1 MTVPSVSSAVSL
13 FGSKLSISKSA
24 IAKLAISTP
33 AIQKPFGFKSAANQS
48 RFPKTLLASALAL
61 SFMASGFTSVQA
73 ATSAMPDA
81 AKLAAGVEQKVIDW
95 RRDLHQHPE
104 LSNREFRT
112 SKIIEKHL
120 KSLGLEVQTGI
131 AHTGVVGILKGGK
144 PGPLIA
150 IRADMDALP
159 VTEVVDLPF
168 ASKATDTYRDQKVG
182 VMHACGHDTH
192 VAMLMGVAESLAK
205 VKDSLAGDVMFI
217 FQPAEEGAPEGEE
230 GGAKLMLKEGLFAK
244 RKPDQVFGMHVTSS
258 MPSGMIGL
266 RSGPAMAS
274 EDSFTIKVKGRQTH
288 GSRPWNG
295 VDPIVAAAQIITNV
309 QTIVSRQVDITKAPA
324 VVSFGAV
331 NGGIRS
337 NIIPDEVELIGTIR
351 TFDQPMRADIKVRLA
366 EIAELSAKTL
376 GATATTEIHPGYP
389 VVVNNPELVASM
401 RPVLA
406 GVVGD
411 KMLIEPGLITG
422 AEDFSYYALETP
434 GMFFFLGVTPKGTD
448 PEAAA
453 SNHSPAFYVDESAL
467 KVGVEAMTK
476 VALTALN
483 GQ

>member
-1 MTVPSVSSAVSL
+1 MTASSVSPSA
-13 FGSKLSISKSA
+13 ISKSV
-24 IAKLAISTP
+24 ISTSSIP
-33 AIQKPFGFKSAANQS
+33 RSFGLNFSANKAIFS
-48 RFPKTLLASALAL
+48 KTLLASALAL
-61 SFMASGFTSVQA
+61 SFMGAGLSSAQA
-73 ATSAMPDA
+73 ATNTMPDA
-81 AKLAAGVEQKVIDW
+81 AKLAAGVEQKVIGW

-120 KSLGLEVQTGI
+120 KSLGLEVQTGV
-131 AHTGVVGILKGGK
+131 AHTGVVAILKGGK
-144 PGPLIA
+144 LKGGKSGPLIA

-159 VTEVVDLPF
+159 VTEVVDVPF

-192 VAMLMGVAESLAK
+192 VAMLMGVAENLVK

-230 GGAKLMLKEGLFAK
+230 GGAELMLKEGLFAQ
-244 RKPDQVFGMHVTSS
+244 RKPEQVFGMHVTSS

-274 EDSFTIKVKGRQTH
+274 EDSFTIKVKGSQTH

-366 EIAELSAKTL
+366 QMAQLSAKTL
-376 GATATTEIHPGYP
+376 GATATTEIHQGYP

-406 GVVGD
+406 SVVGD

-422 AEDFSYYALETP
+422 AEDFAYYALETP

-448 PEAAA
+448 PETAA

-476 VALTALN
+476 VALTALKA
-483 GQ
+483 Q

>member
-1 MTVPSVSSAVSL
+1 MTVLSVSRALSTSSVATSFAPHSRSLGVST
-13 FGSKLSISKSA
+13 SKLTKS
-24 IAKLAISTP
+24 
-33 AIQKPFGFKSAANQS
+33 
-48 RFPKTLLASALAL
+48 LLASIVTMSLMGAGVSTAY
-61 SFMASGFTSVQA
+61 A
-73 ATSAMPDA
+73 AQPDA

-131 AHTGVVGILKGGK
+131 AHTGVVAILKGGKLKGGK

-159 VTEVVDLPF
+159 VSEVVDVPF
-168 ASKATDTYRDQKVG
+168 ASKATDTYRGKTVG

-192 VAMLMGVAESLAK
+192 VAMLMGVAENLVK

-217 FQPAEEGAPEGEE
+217 FQPAEEGAPDGEE
-230 GGAKLMLKEGLFAK
+230 GGAELMLKQGLFAK

-258 MPSGMIGL
+258 MPSGMIGV

-366 EIAELSAKTL
+366 EMAELSAKTL
-376 GATATTEIHPGYP
+376 GATATTEIHQGYP

-406 GVVGD
+406 SVVGD

-422 AEDFSYYALETP
+422 AEDFSFYALESP

-448 PEAAA
+448 PETAA
-453 SNHSPAFYVDESAL
+453 SNHSPAFYVDEGAL

-476 VALTALN
+476 VALTALKA
-483 GQ
+483 Q

>member
-1 MTVPSVSSAVSL
+1 M
-13 FGSKLSISKSA
+13 SKLSISKLA
-24 IAKLAISTP
+24 IAKLAISTS
-33 AIQKPFGFKSAANQS
+33 AIQKTFGFKSAANQS
-48 RFPKTLLASALAL
+48 RLPKTLLASALAL
-61 SFMASGFTSVQA
+61 SFMGAGLSSAQA

-230 GGAKLMLKEGLFAK
+230 GGAELMLKEGLFAK
-244 RKPDQVFGMHVTSS
+244 RNPDQVFGMHVTSS

-351 TFDQPMRADIKVRLA
+351 TFDQPMRADIKLRLA
-366 EIAELSAKTL
+366 EMAELSAKTL